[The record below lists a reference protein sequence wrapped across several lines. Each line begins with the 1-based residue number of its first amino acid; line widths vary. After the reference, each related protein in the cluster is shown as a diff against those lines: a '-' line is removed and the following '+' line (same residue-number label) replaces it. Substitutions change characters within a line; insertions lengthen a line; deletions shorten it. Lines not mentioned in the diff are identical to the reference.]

1 MDALR
6 SVDPARIGPF
16 TLLARLGAGGMG
28 RVYLGRSPG
37 GRLVAVKVIRED
49 IAEHPEAM
57 ARFRRE
63 VATVRAVRSA
73 WTANL
78 VDASLDA
85 PPHWLAT
92 EYVPG
97 PTLLRAVKGAPPMA
111 AGAAAGL
118 FAALAEALADVHR
131 YGVVHRDLKLHNII
145 LAPTGPR
152 LIDFGIARADGH
164 TALTRTGQAP
174 GTPGYTAPEL
184 LTGGEAGPAAD
195 VFALGATMAR
205 TVTGRPPYGSG
216 EWAAVSYRV
225 VHGEIDVAGV
235 EPWLAGLIRDCVARD
250 PERRPGLRSVI
261 ERCGVTTALADTP
274 AYRVLA
280 SGGDRAP
287 SDLATATAAGLV
299 PPGHGGAGEAAPQPV
314 PTPTQLDAGPWRS
327 RSRTG
332 AVAAGV
338 AAAAVLV
345 GVALWVLPGSDP
357 GGEEAS
363 QGEARVPETG
373 ETDRAEAPDRG
384 TEGVSGGG
392 EEQGQDAGRETPG
405 EGSDEGRPGDGDS
418 GTGTGTPPRLD
429 PGLVVREFWSPST
442 GFCNLPP
449 EQRNEHFQW
458 SVSADEVSEGTAR
471 IGWRLSYDS
480 GQLSSPYYVAMAVR
494 PPSEGGGSSHLG
506 AVFLSE
512 PEDLFDGTPEEWA
525 YATYP
530 DDFPDALPLTEDPG
544 AWTVVYF
551 HVQSSEQYESIACDG
566 FTVP

>member
-6 SVDPARIGPF
+6 SVDPARIGPY

-97 PTLLRAVKGAPPMA
+97 PTLLRAVKGAPPME

-131 YGVVHRDLKLHNII
+131 YGVVHRDLKPHNII

-299 PPGHGGAGEAAPQPV
+299 PPGHGGAGGEASAPLPV
-314 PTPTQLDAGPWRS
+314 PTPTQPDSGVPGRGSRVRLVLAAAAALGLLAAGLLWLLPS
-327 RSRTG
+327 DG
-332 AVAAGV
+332 EGGDGFPDDAVAAPDDAESDGEQDP
-338 AAAAVLV
+338 A
-345 GVALWVLPGSDP
+345 GS
-357 GGEEAS
+357 GGAEEA
-363 QGEARVPETG
+363 GA
-373 ETDRAEAPDRG
+373 D
-384 TEGVSGGG
+384 EG
-392 EEQGQDAGRETPG
+392 GQDAGAG
-405 EGSDEGRPGDGDS
+405 EESGSDTSEPLGVLQPDRVGRD
-418 GTGTGTPPRLD
+418 
-429 PGLVVREFWSPST
+429 FWSSET
-442 GFCNLPP
+442 GRCSLPM
-449 EQRNEHFQW
+449 EKRNEHLQY
-458 SVSADEVSEGTAR
+458 SASLRQQVTDGVDIE
-471 IGWRLSYDS
+471 WRLTHVPA
-480 GQLSSPYYVAMAVR
+480 GLPRPYYISVVVR
-494 PPSEGGGSSHLG
+494 PPHEIDPRTGR
-506 AVFLSE
+506 
-512 PEDLFDGTPEEWA
+512 PFDGTSENKYFGYPTLPVDVFDGDPQGFRA
-525 YATYP
+525 ATYP
-530 DDFPDALPLTEDPG
+530 QDFDGAIPPENDPG
-544 AWTVVYF
+544 DWTVVFY
-551 HVQSSEQYESIACDG
+551 HVTSATEYASIGCTG
-566 FTVP
+566 FTVE